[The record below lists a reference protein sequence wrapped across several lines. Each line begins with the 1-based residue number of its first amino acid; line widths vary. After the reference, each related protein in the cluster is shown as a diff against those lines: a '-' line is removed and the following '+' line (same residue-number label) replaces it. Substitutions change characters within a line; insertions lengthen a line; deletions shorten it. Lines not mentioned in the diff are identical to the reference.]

1 MAFCG
6 VGAGLGPLLN
16 SLVHQNQAFLSKPY
30 PLDSQLMGIPHLT
43 VSNGYLHGLQKAY
56 FREGSK
62 LTCNDSF
69 MECRLNLGV
78 KDARLVFDWKVSH
91 GMILRGHADV
101 EIGRFEIDVVSL
113 LPAEKGSGIVLESL
127 RIVEL
132 EDLRADIT
140 GPWSGLV
147 NANMI
152 IELIRGWSDTNRQTL
167 YRFLEVF
174 IQTMVQKVLDR
185 MDLQI

>member
-1 MAFCG
+1 MYTTVEKEGPSAKKPPRPVMAFCS
-6 VGAGLGPLLN
+6 VGAGLGPILN

-30 PLDSQLMGIPHLT
+30 PLDSQLMEIPLLT
-43 VSNGYLHGLQKAY
+43 LSN
-56 FREGSK
+56 
-62 LTCNDSF
+62 
-69 MECRLNLGV
+69 
-78 KDARLVFDWKVSH
+78 
-91 GMILRGHADV
+91 
-101 EIGRFEIDVVSL
+101 
-113 LPAEKGSGIVLESL
+113 ESL
-127 RIVEL
+127 RIVQL

-147 NANMI
+147 NANMV
-152 IELIRGWSDTNRQTL
+152 IELIRGWSETNRQTL